1 MFTYDPE
8 KFASLFAAPGGAE
21 LLAYLREPTSIA
33 APEAA
38 SWLGRPA
45 IMGVRTSL
53 MEAFGARLQAYRF
66 RKMAGH
72 MVHQI
77 LADRGWAIDD
87 PDAHVR
93 AVPFVKAASYVRPG
107 LHTFHVFRNRDVA
120 NEVCISRQRR
130 GAPLPKDAQWAYH
143 THFWTPLEAEIA
155 FDLIDF
161 PGLVATIAT
170 AGYQR
175 LTVDMFDA

>member
-21 LLAYLREPTSIA
+21 LLTYLREPTSIA

-53 MEAFGARLQAYRF
+53 L
-66 RKMAGH
+66 K
-72 MVHQI
+72 
-77 LADRGWAIDD
+77 AIDD

-130 GAPLPKDAQWAYH
+130 GAPLPKDARWAYH

-175 LTVDMFDA
+175 LTVDMFDAWRR